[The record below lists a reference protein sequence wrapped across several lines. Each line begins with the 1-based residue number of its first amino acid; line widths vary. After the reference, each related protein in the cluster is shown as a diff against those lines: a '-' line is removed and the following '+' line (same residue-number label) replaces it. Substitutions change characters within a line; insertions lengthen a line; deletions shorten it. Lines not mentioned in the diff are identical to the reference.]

1 MRTKRIEY
9 EIGYIVKDEK
19 LEKEIMVAAKEFVK
33 NILDNIG
40 SEYIIPDLEPLIMM
54 NVSIAISDRAIEE
67 GYEIM
72 MKNKED

>member
-9 EIGYIVKDEK
+9 ENGYFVKDEK
-19 LEKEIMVAAKEFVK
+19 LDKEIMVAAKKFVK

-40 SEYIIPDLEPLIMM
+40 SEYIIPDLELLIMI
-54 NVSIAISDRAIEE
+54 NVSVAISDIAIKE

-72 MKNKED
+72 METNND

>member
-9 EIGYIVKDEK
+9 ETGYIVKDEK

-40 SEYIIPDLEPLIMM
+40 SEYIIPDLEPIIMM
-54 NVSIAISDRAIEE
+54 SVSIAISDRAIEE

-72 MKNKED
+72 MKNKEV

>member
-9 EIGYIVKDEK
+9 ESGYIAKDEK

-40 SEYIIPDLEPLIMM
+40 SEYIIPDLEPIIMM

-67 GYEIM
+67 GYENM
-72 MKNKED
+72 METNND

>member
-9 EIGYIVKDEK
+9 ESGYIVKDEK
-19 LEKEIMVAAKEFVK
+19 LEKEIMVAAKEFVN

-54 NVSIAISDRAIEE
+54 NVSIVISDRAIEE

-72 MKNKED
+72 MENKEN